1 MLTETLEK
9 EFRSTKSEN
18 FDKLQT
24 NKIENINLNIE
35 NLLPNVEDTFI
46 KTTRKVIRKTRIVKE
61 IDVKIEKVKMKK

>member
-35 NLLPNVEDTFI
+35 NLLPNAEDTFI
-46 KTTRKVIRKTRIVKE
+46 KTARKVIRKTRIIKE
-61 IDVKIEKVKMKK
+61 IDVKIEKIKMKK